1 MLVAIACDLGNEDHE
16 KKIHSILLQ
25 YGFNRAFKGLYE
37 SPTINENQLIRLKR
51 DLDRHTDS
59 YDSLRIYQYPM
70 NNTLVITSLKEKK
83 WRKLTVR
90 A

>member
-1 MLVAIACDLGNEDHE
+1 MLVAIACDPGNEDHRQ
-16 KKIHSILLQ
+16 KIHTLLLQ
-25 YGFNRAFKGLYE
+25 YGFSKLLAGLYE
-37 SPTINENQLIRLKR
+37 SATISENQLIRLKR
-51 DLDRHTDS
+51 ELDRQTDS